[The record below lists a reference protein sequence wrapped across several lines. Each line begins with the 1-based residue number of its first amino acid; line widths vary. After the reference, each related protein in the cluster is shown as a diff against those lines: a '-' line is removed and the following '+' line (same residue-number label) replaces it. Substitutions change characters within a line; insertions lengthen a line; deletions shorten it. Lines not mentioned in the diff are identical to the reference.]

1 MMKALL
7 MVFALTEVPD
17 YQIEFQNMELCHAA
31 LAQMVPN
38 EKSDTLG
45 PGEVWAR
52 ITVRGRMMVCVR
64 VR

>member
-45 PGEVWAR
+45 PGEVGQGSPFAA
-52 ITVRGRMMVCVR
+52 G
-64 VR
+64 